1 MTPLRQ
7 PFAFESGVY
16 LIRNQ
21 VNLKTYVGRSK
32 SLRRRANKHICD
44 LQRGKHCN
52 TPLQRAWVKY
62 GPSAFSFEVL
72 IFCAPALLLTYEKQ
86 AFEALKPA
94 YNICKE
100 PGNSLGVRLKP
111 ATKTKLAEYWKGRV
125 FSPSHRAAI
134 SESKKNPSPS
144 QRQAISTRLTGRPVS
159 KETRKKIGAS
169 RLKLSP
175 EQVLEI
181 RKLAA
186 CGIAQAKIG
195 RSFGVSQSTIGAVVR
210 GKTYTDI
217 SNT

>member
-7 PFAFESGVY
+7 PFPFEGGVY
-16 LIRNQ
+16 QIRNL
-21 VNLKTYVGRSK
+21 VSLKSYIGSSK
-32 SLRRRANKHICD
+32 SLRTRANSHLRS
-44 LQRGKHCN
+44 LQKGAHAN
-52 TPLQRAWVKY
+52 VHLQRAWQKH
-62 GPSAFSFEVL
+62 GEGTFIFEVL
-72 IFCAPALLLTYEKQ
+72 LFCAPKDLLVYEKQ
-86 AFEALKPA
+86 AFEALKPE

-100 PGNSLGVRLKP
+100 PGNSLGRTHQAAAK
-111 ATKTKLAEYWKGRV
+111 AKLSEHWKGRV
-125 FSPSHRAAI
+125 FSSDHRAAI
-134 SESKKNPSPS
+134 SEGKKNLSED

-181 RKLAA
+181 RKQAA